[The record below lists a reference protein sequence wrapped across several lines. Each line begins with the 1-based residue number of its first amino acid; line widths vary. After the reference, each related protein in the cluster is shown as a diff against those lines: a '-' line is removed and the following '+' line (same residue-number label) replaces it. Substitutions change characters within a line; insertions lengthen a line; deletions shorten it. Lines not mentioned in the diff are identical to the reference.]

1 MSQSILQILGLQGLV
16 VYKQWEENQDVVIKI
31 GRPRKWATCPHCG
44 QGTGHLHSRGKK
56 DHRWYHGRVNRRRI
70 FLQARL
76 RRFWCPDC
84 QRAFTETY
92 PGIRLR
98 ARRTE
103 QAEREVLEE
112 LRTGTFGALH
122 KRFGVA
128 YRTAA
133 KALQRFVPRQLDLAK
148 LVRDVPEVALSIDE
162 HSFRGRDL
170 VITVAL
176 LQPRRQLVAIL
187 DDDRQATLRAYL
199 QGLPED
205 VRAKIRWVCI
215 DFKPSYRTVV
225 QQVLPQARVVVDHF
239 HVIQDANRRLDQARV
254 IEQQYWRRSL
264 PRWPLVKNFERLT
277 ERQEV
282 QLHAILHNYPVLA
295 AFYRLKESLRDLY
308 AATSLA
314 EAKVLLDRIFTNA
327 ENSDIP
333 ELKQWARTLRAWRLE
348 LLAYFEN
355 RITNGFVE
363 GVHTKIKLLK
373 RLSFGFRNLQVYVR
387 KMLLAFLPPILA
399 DSPPHLLT

>member
-16 VYKQWEENQDVVIKI
+16 VYKQWEENQDVIIKV
-31 GRPRKWATCPHCG
+31 GRPRKWAVCPHCG
-44 QGTGHLHSRGKK
+44 EGTGSVHGKGK
-56 DHRWYHGRVNRRRI
+56 DRRWYHGRVNGRRI

-76 RRFWCPDC
+76 RRFWCPSC
-84 QRAFTETY
+84 QRTFTETY

-103 QAEREVLEE
+103 QAEHEVLEE
-112 LRTGTFGALH
+112 LRTGTFGALR

-128 YRTAA
+128 YRTAV
-133 KALQRFVPRQLDLAK
+133 KALQRLVPRQLNLGK
-148 LVRDVPEVALSIDE
+148 LLKDVPEAALGIDE

-170 VITVAL
+170 VITVTL

-199 QGLPED
+199 QGLSED

-215 DFKPSYRTVV
+215 DFKPSYRKVV
-225 QQVLPQARVVVDHF
+225 QEVLPQAKVVVDHF

-254 IEQQYWRRSL
+254 LEQQYWRRSI
-264 PRWPLVKNFERLT
+264 PHWPLLKNFERLT
-277 ERQEV
+277 AKQEV
-282 QLHAILHNYPVLA
+282 QLHAILHTYPVLA
-295 AFYRLKESLRDLY
+295 AFYRLKEALRDLY
-308 AATSLA
+308 AATSPA
-314 EAKVLLDRIFTNA
+314 EAKLLLDRIFTNA
-327 ENSDIP
+327 ETSDIP
-333 ELKQWARTLRAWRLE
+333 ELKQWARTLRAWRSE

-355 RITNGFVE
+355 RISNGFTE

-387 KMLLAFLPPILA
+387 KMLLAFLPPISA
-399 DSPPHLLT
+399 DPSPHLLT